1 MDADEVRLLQIEGQ
15 IHALARAWLY
25 LAANAEMQGL
35 LDHEALDRSMLATNW
50 QGAPFE
56 PHAHRTMQHLVDEMA
71 DARASR
77 ERAARYRETGL
88 DE

>member
-1 MDADEVRLLQIEGQ
+1 MDAHEIRLLQIEGQ

-35 LDHEALDRSMLATNW
+35 LDHEALDRSLLATGWN
-50 QGAPFE
+50 GAPFE
-56 PHAHRTMQHLVDEMA
+56 PHANRTMQYLVDEMA

-77 ERAARYRETGL
+77 EHAARYRETGL

>member
-1 MDADEVRLLQIEGQ
+1 MDAEEIRLLQIEGQ

-25 LAANAEMQGL
+25 LAAHMEMQGL
-35 LDHEALDRSMLATNW
+35 LAPGSLDRSMLATHW

-56 PHAHRTMQHLVDEMA
+56 PHAHKAMQYLLDQLA
-71 DARASR
+71 DARESR
-77 ERAARYRETGL
+77 ERRDRYRATGL